1 MKIVVA
7 GYSSS
12 GKSTFAKR
20 LSKHYQIDVLHIDTI
35 FFGPNWVKRDV
46 ELVEQDIHAFMKKDS
61 WIIDGQYRKL
71 VPERYEACDQLFIF
85 DFNRFK
91 CLYGAILR
99 RIKYR
104 NQNRDT
110 IAEGCKERLNFSF
123 IWWILF
129 SGRRKSSKQLL
140 RSYQEKYANKTV
152 VFRSRKQ
159 VNRYLESIG
168 YQGSLKFG
176 K

>member
-1 MKIVVA
+1 MKILVA

-20 LSKHYQIDVLHIDTI
+20 LSKHYQIPVLHIDTV
-35 FFGPNWVKRDV
+35 FFGPNWVERDHDVV
-46 ELVEQDIHAFMKKDS
+46 EEEINQFMSKES

-71 VPERYEACDQLFIF
+71 AVERYEQSQQLFLF

-91 CLYGAILR
+91 CLYGAIVR
-99 RIKYR
+99 RIKYH

-110 IAEGCKERLNFSF
+110 IADGCQERLNFSF

-129 SGRRKSSKQLL
+129 QGRRKDSKLL
-140 RSYQEKYANKTV
+140 MKSYKKKYKDKTV
-152 VFRSRKQ
+152 VFKNRRQ
-159 VNRYLESIG
+159 VNAYLKSID
-168 YQGSLKFG
+168 YQGSLKY

>member
-1 MKIVVA
+1 MKILVA

-20 LSKHYQIDVLHIDTI
+20 LSKHNQIPVLHIDTI
-35 FFGPNWVKRDV
+35 FFGPNWTKRDHETV
-46 ELVEQDIHAFMKKDS
+46 EEEINQFMSNKS
-61 WIIDGQYRKL
+61 WVIDGQYRNL
-71 VPERYEACDQLFIF
+71 AVERYDQCEQLFLF

-99 RIKYR
+99 RIKYH

-110 IAEGCKERLNFSF
+110 IANGCKEKLDLSF

-129 SGRRKSSKQLL
+129 SGRKKDSKALMKL
-140 RSYQEKYANKTV
+140 YKERYKEKTI
-152 VFRSRKQ
+152 VFKNRRQ
-159 VNRYLESIG
+159 VNAYLKSIG
-168 YQGSLKFG
+168 YEGSIKYE
-176 K
+176 